1 MKIHA
6 SADMVP
12 GVGAAETTS
21 HVMIGLGGGGGCA
34 TAADGAVE
42 TTGCPMK

>member
-21 HVMIGLGGGGGCA
+21 HVMIGLGGGGG
-34 TAADGAVE
+34 AVL
-42 TTGCPMK
+42 PLLMAPLKPRAVP